1 MDPIKL
7 DIVKINGET
16 FVKLPTEVSA
26 KFNKKKTIIGV
37 LDGDDVRLFKNKP
50 KLDIA
55 YLPGANISIEE
66 FVKQNP

>member
-7 DIVKINGET
+7 EIVKINGEVL
-16 FVKLPTEVSA
+16 VKLPTEISA

-37 LDGDDVRLFKNKP
+37 LDGDDVRLFHNKP

-55 YLPGANISIEE
+55 YLPSASVSVED
-66 FVKQNP
+66 FVKQTN